1 MSACLANMGLLW
13 VVSALYFFCSSQA
26 NAENV
31 HMTTVFVLPIDPS
44 MFNWTLNGNGDHFSY
59 RPSLLNAPDLP
70 PWIHYV
76 YSNRHRSGF
85 LYGVPPRDQTDVE
98 LEIVG
103 LNRETYE
110 TRRHVVHV
118 NVIEK
123 TNPARFEVALK
134 VDNLNVEDL
143 FDAARLARL
152 LDVFR
157 KRLWRESEPDL
168 HLTFLASA
176 VYLGARRPLR
186 PTEEEGV
193 VLRVGSANGFS
204 VALLELQEE
213 VRPLWRVGPSCP
225 RDFKRTTVDRLFR
238 EEGFALDWC
247 AFRLL
252 EEDWD
257 RVDDPTS
264 QPSPSSSR
272 RPAASVGAANSK
284 GQPWNGVG
292 GVDDVHKTRIDQDE
306 DIWMVVPSKQGVPQ
320 RSYAREFIF
329 SILVP
334 TLALLVLVVILSLL
348 LCFHHEGMDDVSSEY
363 FESVFDIFE
372 DYLRSKRIDETP
384 AVQMVQYEAVH
395 RATRTLRSL
404 SSNRASP
411 SPSLA
416 SSMTLPLSSSPRQTM
431 DRGLLHPNPP
441 PYSSSTT
448 GRT

>member
-1 MSACLANMGLLW
+1 MFCKMDIILLLISAFGLCI
-13 VVSALYFFCSSQA
+13 SNAQ
-26 NAENV
+26 AENV
-31 HMTTVFVLPIDPS
+31 HMTTVFVLPIEPS

-76 YSNRHRSGF
+76 YSNRHQSGF
-85 LYGVPPRDQTDVE
+85 LYGVPPRDQPGVE
-98 LEIVG
+98 LQIVG
-103 LNRETYE
+103 LNRKTYE
-110 TRRHVVHV
+110 TRTHVVHV

-123 TNPARFEVALK
+123 PDPSRFDVAMK
-134 VDNLNVEDL
+134 IDNLNVEDL
-143 FDAARLARL
+143 FDTARLNRL

-157 KRLWRESEPDL
+157 KRLWRESSLDL

-193 VLRVGSANGFS
+193 VLRVGSAHPFS

-257 RVDDPTS
+257 RADDPTS
-264 QPSPSSSR
+264 QPSPSSPR
-272 RPAASVGAANSK
+272 RPAASVGVANSK
-284 GQPWNGVG
+284 GGNGQAWNGIMNVG
-292 GVDDVHKTRIDQDE
+292 DEGFGFREERDE
-306 DIWMVVPSKQGVPQ
+306 DVWMVVPSKQGVPQ
-320 RSYAREFIF
+320 RSYAKEFIF

-348 LCFHHEGMDDVSSEY
+348 LCFHHEG
-363 FESVFDIFE
+363 I
-372 DYLRSKRIDETP
+372 SKRLDETP

-431 DRGLLHPNPP
+431 ERGLLHHPNPP
-441 PYSSSTT
+441 PYNSSTV

>member
-1 MSACLANMGLLW
+1 MEILLILIPMLGIF
-13 VVSALYFFCSSQA
+13 SPLMR
-26 NAENV
+26 AENV
-31 HMTTVFVLPIDPS
+31 HMTTVFILPIEPS
-44 MFNWTLNGNGDHFSY
+44 MFNWTLRENDQFSY

-76 YSNRHRSGF
+76 YSNRQQSGF
-85 LYGVPPRDQTDVE
+85 LYGVPPRDQSGVE

-103 LNRETYE
+103 LDKETYE

-123 TNPARFEVALK
+123 PDPSRFDVALK
-134 VDNLNVEDL
+134 IDNLNVEDL
-143 FDAARLARL
+143 FDSPRMDRL

-157 KRLWRESEPDL
+157 KRLWRESVSDL

-186 PTEEEGV
+186 PSEEEGV
-193 VLRVGSANGFS
+193 VLRVGSAHPFS

-213 VRPLWRVGPSCP
+213 VRPLWKVGPSCP

-257 RVDDPTS
+257 RGDDPTS
-264 QPSPSSSR
+264 QPSPSSSH
-272 RPAASVGAANSK
+272 RPAASVGAADAK
-284 GQPWNGVG
+284 GSHPWNGIMGVHGADG
-292 GVDDVHKTRIDQDE
+292 GFGGRGERDDDVWQ
-306 DIWMVVPSKQGVPQ
+306 VVPSRQGVPQ
-320 RSYAREFIF
+320 RSYAKEFIF

-372 DYLRSKRIDETP
+372 DYLSKRLDETP

-431 DRGLLHPNPP
+431 ERGLLHHPNPP
-441 PYSSSTT
+441 PYNSGSV
-448 GRT
+448 GRP